1 MTKKKNR
8 LDHDCSCGC
17 QDINERVTEDGEEI
31 DVEIENDDDEKE
43 ENN

>member
-17 QDINERVTEDGEEI
+17 QDIKEEVTEDGEEI
-31 DVEIENDDDEKE
+31 EVEIENDDDTEKE
-43 ENN
+43 EN